1 MSSKNKQVRVLQI
14 TGKMN
19 IGGAETLIMN
29 LYRAID
35 KKKIQFDFI
44 SFGEGEGDFD
54 EEIRELGG
62 NIINIA
68 SPIEKGLYYFL
79 KDLYNVIKKTDYD
92 VVHSHIL
99 FNSSWPLLIAK
110 MCSIKVRIAH
120 AHSTK
125 SSSAKNNIAKF
136 KHKIMRSIILF
147 SVTKKVACSKEAGEF
162 LFGKKFLMDGVV
174 LKNSIDCENFQNIDK
189 ELIED
194 MKKKLGIEEKTINI
208 AQVGTLKDV
217 KNHMYSLE
225 IAKQLKKKNV
235 SFKMYFVGDGELERE
250 LTKKR
255 NNLKL
260 NENVI
265 FVGKTKNVN
274 SILELVDLVILPSKY
289 EGLPLTMIEAQ
300 SLGKPC
306 IVSSK
311 VTKAIDMGMDLIQYI
326 NIDEKSKSM
335 WVDAILNTKNINKIS
350 KQEAYKNIYKN
361 GYDVSSSIKI
371 ISETYK
377 GR

>member
-1 MSSKNKQVRVLQI
+1 MSSKNKQIRVLQI

-54 EEIRELGG
+54 KEIIEMGG

-68 SPIEKGLYYFL
+68 SPIEKGLYFFL
-79 KDLYNVIKKTDYD
+79 KDLYNVIKKKEYD

-110 MCSIKVRIAH
+110 ICNIKVRIAH

-125 SSSAKNNIAKF
+125 SSSAKSNIAIF
-136 KHKIMRSIILF
+136 KHKVMRSIILF
-147 SVTKKVACSKEAGEF
+147 STTKKIACSKEAGEF
-162 LFGKKFLMDGVV
+162 LFGENFLVNGIV
-174 LKNSIDCENFQNIDK
+174 LKNCIDCENFQNTNKKI
-189 ELIED
+189 IAD
-194 MKKKLGIEEKTINI
+194 MKQKLGIEEKTINI

-225 IAKQLKKKNV
+225 IAKQLKEKNV
-235 SFKMYFVGDGELERE
+235 HFKMYFVGDGELKRKLIKKSNE
-250 LTKKR
+250 LR
-255 NNLKL
+255 L

-265 FVGKTKNVN
+265 FVGKSKNVN

-289 EGLPLTMIEAQ
+289 EGLPLTMIESQ

-306 IVSSK
+306 LVSSK
-311 VTKAIDMGMDLIQYI
+311 VTKDIDMGMGLIQYI
-326 NIDEKSKSM
+326 NIDEKSKSI
-335 WVDAILNTKNINKIS
+335 WVNAILNIKNINKVS
-350 KQEAYKNIYKN
+350 KEEAYKNIYKN